1 MLCTNIVKG
10 ECIAKSRII
19 KTKNKI
25 RLFSFRICLFCL
37 TPVFWC
43 GKICLRYFKIGQTYF
58 EICALYFFFAP
69 NGA

>member
-1 MLCTNIVKG
+1 MLYPNIVKG

-25 RLFSFRICLFCL
+25 RLLSFRICLFCL

-43 GKICLRYFKIGQTYF
+43 EKICQTYF
-58 EICALYFFFAP
+58 EICALYFFFSP
-69 NGA
+69 KGA